1 VPGAL
6 HRVALG
12 ILLLFGVTACQYNEE
27 KVLALPDADGS
38 LPPRVTATAETAPVA
53 NRGDAA
59 DDPVVLVDGDQ
70 AWIAGTDKQFG
81 LRVYELSGREVLA
94 LDVGRL
100 NNVDAVP
107 QGPGTYLM
115 AASNRTTLSIDLFS
129 VELGDDIDVLPAY
142 SIPLDFE
149 DPYGICMSSSNDSI
163 SVFVGDKTGRVQ
175 WWDVTLAE
183 GAMNREF
190 RFDSQTEGCVVDAES
205 GTLFVGEENAGIWAI
220 DLESGDRSLIDR
232 VGAGRLTADVEGL
245 DIYRTEDRRYLIA
258 SSQGDNSF
266 AVYELPGGEPIRRF
280 RIIASA
286 AGVDGVSET
295 DGLAVTPIALPG
307 YPQGILVVQDG
318 YNVSPN
324 ENQNFKIVDWRSV
337 AELLD
342 AT

>member
-1 VPGAL
+1 LAAFRG
-6 HRVALG
+6 VATYL
-12 ILLLFGVTACQYNEE
+12 LLLFGATACQYNEE
-27 KVLALPDADGS
+27 KVLALPDEDGS
-38 LPPRVTATAETAPVA
+38 LPARVTASAETAPVA
-53 NRGDAA
+53 SRGDAA
-59 DDPVVLVDGDQ
+59 DDPVVLVAGDQ
-70 AWIAGTDKQFG
+70 AWIAATDKQFG
-81 LRVYELSGREVLA
+81 LRVYELSGREILA

-107 QGPGTYLM
+107 HGPGTYLM
-115 AASNRTTLSIDLFS
+115 AASNRTTLSIDFFS
-129 VELGDDIDVLPAY
+129 VELGDDIDVQRAY

-149 DPYGICMSSSNDSI
+149 DPYGICMGSLNDGI

-175 WWDVTLAE
+175 WWDVTSAS
-183 GAMNREF
+183 GVMRREI

-205 GTLFVGEENAGIWAI
+205 GTLFVGEEFTGIWAV
-220 DLESGDRSLIDR
+220 DLDSGDRSLIDQ

-245 DIYRTEDRRYLIA
+245 DIYRTEDSRYLIA

-266 AVYELPGGEPIRRF
+266 AVYELPGGELITRF
-280 RIIASA
+280 RIMASA
-286 AGVDGVSET
+286 AGIDGVSET

-318 YNVSPN
+318 YNVSPT
-324 ENQNFKIVDWRSV
+324 ENQNFKIVDWRAV